1 MEFRL
6 LGPFE
11 VLDGGRRLALGPRKQ
26 RAVLAL
32 LALEANRAVSLD
44 RLIDELWG
52 EAPPAAATGSLQAY
66 VSNLRRLLEPQ
77 RAAREPPRRLVTRAP
92 GYVLHVDLEDHD
104 VARFESASGEGRRLL
119 AAGRPAEA
127 WPLLERA
134 LGEWR
139 GAALADFAY
148 EPFAQAPAARLEELR
163 LVTIEHRLQADLDL
177 GAHAEVVVA
186 AQALVRAH
194 PLREGLWGLYMVGLY
209 RCGRQA
215 EALRAYQSA
224 RLALGEELG
233 IEPGPGLRRLES
245 EILGQVPTLDW
256 RPPVPSETGVPALVT
271 TTSYEATSP
280 LTAGGDALP
289 LVGRTHELARLE
301 DFLARARSGHGG
313 AVLVEGEPGVGKSRL
328 IAELASRAGATGMA
342 VGRGG
347 ALEGAGTP
355 PYWTWVGVV
364 RDLLSSSS
372 TDDVA
377 PAL

>member
-1 MEFRL
+1 
-6 LGPFE
+6 
-11 VLDGGRRLALGPRKQ
+11 
-26 RAVLAL
+26 
-32 LALEANRAVSLD
+32 
-44 RLIDELWG
+44 
-52 EAPPAAATGSLQAY
+52 
-66 VSNLRRLLEPQ
+66 
-77 RAAREPPRRLVTRAP
+77 
-92 GYVLHVDLEDHD
+92 
-104 VARFESASGEGRRLL
+104 
-119 AAGRPAEA
+119 
-127 WPLLERA
+127 
-134 LGEWR
+134 
-139 GAALADFAY
+139 
-148 EPFAQAPAARLEELR
+148 
-163 LVTIEHRLQADLDL
+163 VTIEHRLQADLDL

-233 IEPGPGLRRLES
+233 IGPGPGLRRLES